1 MAKSFYSEY
10 TDKKFVSSRKQP
22 SMEDSKMTPSDP
34 QNGYGET
41 TKILTREELAK
52 LP

>member
-1 MAKSFYSEY
+1 MSFYSEH
-10 TDKKFVSSRKQP
+10 TDKKFISTYKLP
-22 SMEDSKMTPSDP
+22 SMEDSKITSSDP
-34 QNGYGET
+34 LNGYGET

>member
-1 MAKSFYSEY
+1 MSFYSEH
-10 TDKKFVSSRKQP
+10 TDKKFISTHKLP
-22 SMEDSKMTPSDP
+22 KMEDSKMTASDP